1 MQITFL
7 GTGSGTSTPGRAG
20 TSIFVHTGTEGIL
33 LDCGNR
39 ALDRL
44 VDLEIEPEAIERVFI
59 SHLHP
64 DHVLG
69 LSELVSTMA
78 FPGDHLPAE
87 VVGPAGTAK
96 YVRSA
101 VETASLVTGRPRH
114 GYGEPLEVPVS
125 EVDSGDVSEYPGLV
139 VRTVDVPHAPYLVC
153 QARRFEAGG
162 KVLVFSGDTRADPET
177 MVPLA
182 EGADVLVH
190 EAWSNAGLER
200 WTRNADPRQA
210 LAIRRAF
217 ESTHALADTVGR
229 IAEEAGV
236 RTLVLTHLNPG
247 ERAEELIDTVRG
259 HYSGQVLIATDRMSL
274 GI

>member
-1 MQITFL
+1 MRVTML

-20 TSIFVHTGTEGIL
+20 TSILFDTGAERVL

-39 ALDRL
+39 AFDRL
-44 VDLEIEPEAIERVFI
+44 VDLEIEPETIERIFI

-69 LSELVSTMA
+69 LSEFISCMA

-87 VVGPAGTAK
+87 VVGPPGTLRYVESAAGTA
-96 YVRSA
+96 A
-101 VETASLVTGRPRH
+101 LVTGRPRR
-114 GYGEPLEVPVS
+114 GYGEPLDVPALEV
-125 EVDSGDVSEYPGLV
+125 ESGDVSEYPGYT

-153 QARRFEAGG
+153 QARRFEAGE

-182 EGADVLVH
+182 DGADVLIH
-190 EAWSNAGLER
+190 EAWSNPGMDR
-200 WTRNADPRQA
+200 WLQNSPPRQA
-210 LAIRRAF
+210 TAIRRAF
-217 ESTHALADTVGR
+217 EATHALADTVGR
-229 IAEEAGV
+229 IAHEAGV

-247 ERAEELIDTVRG
+247 ERADELMDTIRA
-259 HYSGQVLIATDRMSL
+259 HYQGPIIIPVDKTSFDF
-274 GI
+274 

>member
-1 MQITFL
+1 MRVTFL

-20 TSIFVHTGTEGIL
+20 TAILVDTDTERIL

-39 ALDRL
+39 AFDRL
-44 VDLEIEPEAIERVFI
+44 VDLDIEPETIERIFI

-69 LSELVSTMA
+69 LSEFISCMA

-87 VVGPAGTAK
+87 VVGPPGTAK
-96 YVRSA
+96 YVASA
-101 VETASLVTGRPRH
+101 AQTASLVTGRPRR
-114 GYGEPLEVPVS
+114 GYGEPLDVPVL
-125 EVDSGDVSEYPGLV
+125 EVDGGDVSEYAGYT
-139 VRTVDVPHAPYLVC
+139 VRKAEVPHAPYLVC
-153 QARRFEAGG
+153 QARRIEAGG
-162 KVLVFSGDTRADPET
+162 KVLVFSGDTRADPES

-182 EGADVLVH
+182 DGADVLIH

-200 WTRNADPRQA
+200 WMRGREPRQA
-210 LAIRRAF
+210 MAIRRAF
-217 ESTHALADTVGR
+217 EATHALADTVGR

-259 HYSGQVLIATDRMSL
+259 HFTGQVVVPVDRSVL
-274 GI
+274 AV